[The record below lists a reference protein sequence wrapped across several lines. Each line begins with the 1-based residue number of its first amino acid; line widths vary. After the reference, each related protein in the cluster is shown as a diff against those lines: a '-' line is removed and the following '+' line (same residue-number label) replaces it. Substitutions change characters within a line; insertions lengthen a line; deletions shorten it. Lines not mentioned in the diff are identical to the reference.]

1 MSKFDFLYFCVYY
14 IYSMNY
20 NFTGGNNMPYDD
32 IPDCLIPDLDQS
44 PDTETLDPG
53 TLFFFTDDT
62 PTCKDY

>member
-1 MSKFDFLYFCVYY
+1 
-14 IYSMNY
+14 MNY